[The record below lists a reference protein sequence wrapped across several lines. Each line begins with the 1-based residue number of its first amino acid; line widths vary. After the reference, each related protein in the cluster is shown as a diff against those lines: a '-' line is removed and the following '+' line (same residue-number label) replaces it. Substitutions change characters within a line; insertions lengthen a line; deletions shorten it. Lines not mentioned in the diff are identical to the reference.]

1 MGQNW
6 ESWSPGH
13 GNLPGREERMG
24 RAFWS
29 RCWALEGS
37 GEGRKDTVV
46 GGDRGCQ
53 CDTCVGVRW
62 GGQNWGEE
70 WFKDGSLR
78 AAVCATDGHPLTEET
93 EEGRL
98 GGGAAPAKAQRCEK
112 DDGTSQEG
120 QRESLSWS
128 SWLWAGLGCQ
138 GQALRP
144 AEQVA

>member
-37 GEGRKDTVV
+37 GEGRKDTVM

-62 GGQNWGEE
+62 GGQNLGEE

-98 GGGAAPAKAQRCEK
+98 GGGAAPAKAQSCEK

-120 QRESLSWS
+120 QRVTVMEQLALGRPWVPRPS
-128 SWLWAGLGCQ
+128 S
-138 GQALRP
+138 
-144 AEQVA
+144 

>member
-1 MGQNW
+1 M
-6 ESWSPGH
+6 
-13 GNLPGREERMG
+13 
-24 RAFWS
+24 
-29 RCWALEGS
+29 
-37 GEGRKDTVV
+37 

-53 CDTCVGVRW
+53 RDTCVGVRW

-98 GGGAAPAKAQRCEK
+98 GGGAAPAKAQSCEK